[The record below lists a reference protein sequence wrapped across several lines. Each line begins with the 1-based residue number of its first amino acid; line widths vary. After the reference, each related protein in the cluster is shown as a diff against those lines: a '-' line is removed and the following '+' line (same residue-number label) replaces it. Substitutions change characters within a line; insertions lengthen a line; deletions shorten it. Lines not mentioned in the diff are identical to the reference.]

1 MPANI
6 TSDLS
11 TKSEELKLKSQSLST
26 IEQSGRQTQDG
37 LKREFEE
44 LKLRSEFI
52 YTILSTARKSQ
63 CTSQTPQELYLYNT
77 LKHLNFTGKELDA
90 EITNK
95 TSYLAECAQ
104 SVGEYNQLKRVLEEK
119 EAALKVSVPHNNPKY
134 IKYPSI
140 YQLSIFT
147 VLSLPQD
154 SAAEISSFKDKVNV
168 LVKEEREEGEKSAHW
183 KTQVK
188 F

>member
-52 YTILSTARKSQ
+52 YTILSTLPARKSQ
-63 CTSQTPQELYLYNT
+63 CTSLDPNHTGT
-77 LKHLNFTGKELDA
+77 LPL
-90 EITNK
+90 
-95 TSYLAECAQ
+95 
-104 SVGEYNQLKRVLEEK
+104 
-119 EAALKVSVPHNNPKY
+119 
-134 IKYPSI
+134 
-140 YQLSIFT
+140 
-147 VLSLPQD
+147 
-154 SAAEISSFKDKVNV
+154 
-168 LVKEEREEGEKSAHW
+168 
-183 KTQVK
+183 
-188 F
+188 